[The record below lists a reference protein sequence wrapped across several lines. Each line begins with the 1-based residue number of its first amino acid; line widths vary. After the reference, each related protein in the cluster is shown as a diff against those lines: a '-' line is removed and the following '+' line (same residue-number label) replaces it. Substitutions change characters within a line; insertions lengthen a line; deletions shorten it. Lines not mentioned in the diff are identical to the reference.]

1 MALMCKTLTNLSLN
15 CSVHVSAGGLQYR
28 TNNTSP
34 LRGTGGTMHSSS
46 FSYGQQAAGQPGD
59 SNGTAR
65 TPSLSGQSTPVQQV
79 GTVRGG
85 ELSSIGLPL
94 HRPHG
99 QHGSI
104 ADHEGGPG
112 KSHHSPTV
120 QAGAGLNVASAFRP
134 VSSQGV
140 SNYAGTEG
148 QTATAASP
156 GNRSISAARFTQ
168 QPSTSYA
175 LATPNYNT
183 AAAGAGGEGLTF
195 YDGGRQVTGLSGTA
209 NNGAGSP
216 YQHRVSS
223 AHRNSP
229 SGERHRLSGELA
241 GSRPGTSGGLRTS
254 ATGSPTSYYAPGPS
268 PTQSPAK
275 AGAAPLSPQYAS
287 NGGMGVGRALR
298 ADYPSFESYAQTP
311 QIQGGG
317 SPNGGIMTA
326 SRPRTSGGVLTS
338 SGGTGRSASH
348 GRSGLYKRR
357 F

>member
-1 MALMCKTLTNLSLN
+1 
-15 CSVHVSAGGLQYR
+15 
-28 TNNTSP
+28 
-34 LRGTGGTMHSSS
+34 MHSSS
-46 FSYGQQAAGQPGD
+46 FSYGQHAAGQAGE
-59 SNGTAR
+59 SNGAAR
-65 TPSLSGQSTPVQQV
+65 TPSLSGQSTPVQE
-79 GTVRGG
+79 GGAVRGS

-94 HRPHG
+94 HRPHV
-99 QHGSI
+99 QHTSI

-112 KSHHSPTV
+112 KSHHSPTA

-134 VSSQGV
+134 VSSHGQ
-140 SNYAGTEG
+140 SSYAGPEG

-168 QPSTSYA
+168 QPSSSYA

-183 AAAGAGGEGLTF
+183 ASAGGGEGLAF
-195 YDGGRQVTGLSGTA
+195 YDGGRQVTGISGTA

-223 AHRNSP
+223 AHRSSP

-241 GSRPGTSGGLRTS
+241 GSRPG
-254 ATGSPTSYYAPGPS
+254 
-268 PTQSPAK
+268 
-275 AGAAPLSPQYAS
+275 
-287 NGGMGVGRALR
+287 
-298 ADYPSFESYAQTP
+298 
-311 QIQGGG
+311 
-317 SPNGGIMTA
+317 
-326 SRPRTSGGVLTS
+326 TSGGVLTS